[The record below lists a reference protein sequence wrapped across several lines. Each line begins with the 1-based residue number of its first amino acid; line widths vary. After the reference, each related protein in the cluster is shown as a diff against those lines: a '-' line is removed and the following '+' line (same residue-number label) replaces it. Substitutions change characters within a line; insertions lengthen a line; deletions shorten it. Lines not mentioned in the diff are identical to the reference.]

1 MGSKWFR
8 RGTLTALASI
18 VDSSQEHFQKHYDV
32 IMSYLKA
39 ILVNPVGLNLKT
51 LLDITEAK

>member
-1 MGSKWFR
+1 M
-8 RGTLTALASI
+8 TALASI